1 MFSCTIYRRQVMT
14 FLEKSIVKKEILEM
28 VRTSRLLIWT
38 VVCMIIGIVSP
49 LTAYY
54 LPDIISAFGATEN
67 IAISFGKITYQ
78 DSVEQYIKNFGQ
90 IGTIV
95 LILMMMGSVAGEKV
109 DGSVQFLLVRP
120 VGTISILVAK
130 FVSLLVLLVTGLLGS
145 MLTMGFYTWYLFP
158 GFPGFRFIYANLFLF
173 LYFFAIGIITIA
185 ISASVRKPILA
196 GIGTLGVWLLA
207 SIMGAIRS
215 IGPFSFAKLPEQVI
229 QTIEGF
235 PFEWQ
240 PIVGTAI
247 LLCLFILAGT
257 MLFNRWEPND

>member
-1 MFSCTIYRRQVMT
+1 MT

-120 VGTISILVAK
+120 VGTIGILVAK
-130 FVSLLVLLVTGLLGS
+130 LVSLLVLLVIGLLGS
-145 MLTMGFYTWYLFP
+145 ILTMGFYTWYLFP
-158 GFPGFRFIYANLFLF
+158 GFPVFRFIYANLFLF
-173 LYFFAIGIITIA
+173 L
-185 ISASVRKPILA
+185 
-196 GIGTLGVWLLA
+196 
-207 SIMGAIRS
+207 
-215 IGPFSFAKLPEQVI
+215 
-229 QTIEGF
+229 
-235 PFEWQ
+235 
-240 PIVGTAI
+240 
-247 LLCLFILAGT
+247 
-257 MLFNRWEPND
+257 

>member
-1 MFSCTIYRRQVMT
+1 MFSCTIYRRQVMA

-38 VVCMIIGIVSP
+38 VVCMIFGIISP

-67 IAISFGKITYQ
+67 IAITFGNITYH

-120 VGTISILVAK
+120 VGTIGILVAK
-130 FVSLLVLLVTGLLGS
+130 LVSLLVLLVIGLMGS
-145 MLTMGFYTWYLFP
+145 ILTMGFYTWYLFP
-158 GFPGFRFIYANLFLF
+158 GFPVFRFIYANLFLF
-173 LYFFAIGIITIA
+173 LYFFAIGTITIA

-215 IGPFSFAKLPEQVI
+215 IGPFSFAKLPGQVV
-229 QTIEGF
+229 QAIEGF

-247 LLCLFILAGT
+247 LLCLCILAGN
-257 MLFNRWEPND
+257 MLFARWEP

>member
-1 MFSCTIYRRQVMT
+1 MT

-28 VRTSRLLIWT
+28 KRTSKLLIWA

-54 LPDIISAFGATEN
+54 LPDIISAFGATDN
-67 IAISFGKITYQ
+67 IAISFGTITYQ

-120 VGTISILVAK
+120 VGTISILMAK
-130 FVSLLVLLVTGLLGS
+130 LVSLLILVVTGLLGA

-158 GFPGFRFIYANLFLF
+158 GFPVFRFVYANLFLF
-173 LYFFAIGIITIA
+173 LYFFTIGTITIA

-215 IGPFSFAKLPEQVI
+215 IGPFSFSKLPAHVV

-240 PIVGTAI
+240 PVVGTAI
-247 LLCLFILAGT
+247 LLCLCVFAGT